1 MLKKEIADN
10 LKLYQ
15 KVEDMAEYIPLE
27 LLPSNYP
34 GGKEDSIDNL
44 WGKNSIEIQIN
55 DATFFSNTEKKTSG
69 DVWYFIINSVFFYF
83 QLNI

>member
-15 KVEDMAEYIPLE
+15 TVEDMAEYIPLE

-55 DATFFSNTEKKTSG
+55 DRFFNAHKKKTSG
-69 DVWYFIINSVFFYF
+69 YVWYYIINSVFVYF
-83 QLNI
+83 KLNI